1 MKVYLGRYPKGEGKR
16 KISIRIDKWDTWSM
30 DHTLALLIS
39 PMLKQLKATTHGAP
53 ATDDD
58 DVPLDLRDAKD
69 GKDGDVDSNHF
80 KRWDYILD
88 EMIWTFDA
96 LIEGDEKFFDHYA
109 VDNDAPITK
118 QAMQIKIDSDRLDA
132 HHARIKNGLRL
143 FGKYYQALWD

>member
-1 MKVYLGRYPKGEGKR
+1 MKVLIGEYTDDER
-16 KISIRIDKWDTWSM
+16 EVSINIDKWDTWNM
-30 DHTLALLIS
+30 DTTLALIIA
-39 PMLKQLKATTHGAP
+39 PMLKQLKATKHGAP

-58 DVPLDLRDAKD
+58 DVPKELQDAKD
-69 GKDGDVDSNHF
+69 AEDGDVDSNHF

-96 LIEGDEKFFDHYA
+96 LIEGDSKFFDDSG
-109 VDNDAPITK
+109 VDKLAPAMDQLAQITV
-118 QAMQIKIDSDRLDA
+118 DREGLDA